1 MAYHDQDKL
10 VTTADGRRPG
20 AGRFLR
26 LWALLLLPVVLLAIA
41 ACSGGETSDLPAAPD
56 FEFTL
61 YQGEGELGATELS
74 MSDLQGKPVVLNFW
88 AGLCPPCRA
97 EMPDFQAFSDDNRDS
112 VLVLGIDVGQFTNL
126 GTQEDARILLTD
138 LGISYPAGYT
148 TDDTIMRRYEVLGMP
163 TTVFIN
169 SHGEIF
175 RLWGGILD
183 HEVLQDITNEMLAE
197 EAG

>member
-1 MAYHDQDKL
+1 MTYHDHDNRA
-10 VTTADGRRPG
+10 TTADGLRRG

-26 LWALLLLPVVLLAIA
+26 LWALLIVLALLLAIA

-197 EAG
+197 ESG

>member
-1 MAYHDQDKL
+1 MAHHFHNHR
-10 VTTADGRRPG
+10 VATADRRRPG
-20 AGRFLR
+20 TRRWVR
-26 LWALLLLPVVLLAIA
+26 LWTLLVVPVLLLAIA
-41 ACSGGETSDLPAAPD
+41 ACSGGETVERPAAPD

-97 EMPDFQAFSDDNRDS
+97 EMPDFQVFADDNRDS
-112 VLVLGIDVGQFTNL
+112 VLVLGIDVGQFNNL
-126 GTQEDARILLTD
+126 GSQEDARLLLAD
-138 LGISYPAGYT
+138 LDISYPAGYT
-148 TDDTIMRRYEVLGMP
+148 TDGTIMRRYEVLGMP

-169 SHGEIF
+169 SSGGVF
-175 RLWGGILD
+175 RNYTGILD